1 MTSTVL
7 DVAIMLLCVSASVV
21 ALGAAERDLGADGRP
36 YTAADAA
43 DRLVTETATVTYD
56 VDGTDH
62 ETRTVHATL
71 VELLGMVVETTRDG
85 ETADRF
91 RSQALEAVED
101 ALGTRTRVDVRYDGE
116 RRAAGA
122 EAVMDHGPEPRRIA
136 VGIEPPRSAAVT
148 AAVVTHPAPAA
159 SGDDAP
165 ERVRFVV
172 RVW

>member
-7 DVAIMLLCVSASVV
+7 DVAIMLLCVSASVI
-21 ALGAAERDLGADGRP
+21 ALGATERDLGSDGRT

-43 DRLVTETATVTYD
+43 DRLVTETATVAYD

-71 VELLGMVVETTRDG
+71 VELLGMVMETTGDG

-116 RRAAGA
+116 GRAAEAGA
-122 EAVMDHGPEPRRIA
+122 ATARDPKPRRIA
-136 VGIEPPRSAAVT
+136 VGTEPPRSAAVT
-148 AAVVTHPAPAA
+148 AAVVTHPAPAV

-165 ERVRFVV
+165 DRVRFVV

>member
-21 ALGAAERDLGADGRP
+21 ALGATEGDLRADGRT

-56 VDGTDH
+56 AVGTDH

-71 VELLGMVVETTRDG
+71 VELLGMVAETTSDS

-91 RSQALEAVED
+91 RSRALGAVED
-101 ALGTRTRVDVRYDGE
+101 ALGTRTRVDVRYEGE
-116 RRAAGA
+116 KRTTGTGA
-122 EAVMDHGPEPRRIA
+122 VTDRDPDPRRIT
-136 VGIEPPRSAAVT
+136 VGTEPPRSAAIT
-148 AAVVTHPAPAA
+148 AAVVTHPAPTAFG
-159 SGDDAP
+159 GDTP

>member
-21 ALGAAERDLGADGRP
+21 ALGTTEGDLGSDGGP

-43 DRLVTETATVTYD
+43 DRLVTETATVTYE
-56 VDGTDH
+56 VVETAH

-71 VELLGMVVETTRDG
+71 VELLGMAMETTGDG
-85 ETADRF
+85 EAADSF
-91 RSQALEAVED
+91 RSQALGAVED

-116 RRAAGA
+116 RRAAEAGA
-122 EAVMDHGPEPRRIA
+122 VTAHDPEPRRIA
-136 VGIEPPRSAAVT
+136 VGAEPPRSAAVT
-148 AAVVTHPAPAA
+148 AAVVTHPAPAV

-165 ERVRFVV
+165 DRVRFVV

>member
-21 ALGAAERDLGADGRP
+21 ALGAAERDFGADGRP

-71 VELLGMVVETTRDG
+71 VELLGMVVETTGDG

-91 RSQALEAVED
+91 RSHALEAVED
-101 ALGTRTRVDVRYDGE
+101 ALGTRTRVDVRYEAE
-116 RRAAGA
+116 RRGGA
-122 EAVMDHGPEPRRIA
+122 ETVTDRDPKPRRIA
-136 VGIEPPRSAAVT
+136 VGTEPPRSAAVT

>member
-21 ALGAAERDLGADGRP
+21 ALGATEGDLRADGRT

-43 DRLVTETATVTYD
+43 DRLVTETAAVTYEIA
-56 VDGTDH
+56 GTDH

-71 VELLGMVVETTRDG
+71 VELLGMVVETTSDG

-91 RSQALEAVED
+91 RSRTLGAVED
-101 ALGTRTRVDVRYDGE
+101 ALGRRTRVDVRYDGE
-116 RRAAGA
+116 KRAAGA
-122 EAVMDHGPEPRRIA
+122 EAVTDRDSNPRRIA
-136 VGIEPPRSAAVT
+136 VGAEPPRSAAVT
-148 AAVVTHPAPAA
+148 AAVVTHPAPAV
-159 SGDDAP
+159 SDGDAP